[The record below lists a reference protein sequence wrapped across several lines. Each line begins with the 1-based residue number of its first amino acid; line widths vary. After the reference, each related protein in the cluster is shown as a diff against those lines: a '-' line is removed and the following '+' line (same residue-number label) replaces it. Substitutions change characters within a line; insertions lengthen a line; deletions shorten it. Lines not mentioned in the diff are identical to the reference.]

1 MQLDQLLANR
11 ADLWRGQD
19 RPRAA
24 PTGLPSGFQALD
36 AALSGGG
43 WPSAGLSEVLTQ
55 HQGAGLALLL
65 PLLARLS
72 AGSRWLLWVDPPH
85 VPFAPALAAHGL
97 DLTRILL
104 VRAGADAAWAA
115 EQGLRSGTC
124 AAVLAWTGPLVGLSA
139 SRAHATSA
147 HRTTVRKT
155 GRAGC
160 WTPAALRR
168 LQLAA
173 ADTSTPML
181 LLRPLA
187 AAGETSPAALRL
199 KVSAHADGLDVGL
212 LKQRGGRPGQRL
224 RLPPPSSGPPTGQE
238 RDHGKGQAVGQTSE
252 KTVVKTLGQ
261 MAGTASSRAGDE
273 SAAVVARAGL
283 SSRRSSQETASHGP
297 PQRPAATMAPSQ
309 EQQGEQRGEQQQAPR
324 QASEREPEPVT
335 APCAAALRNQ
345 EQAVVGADAT
355 PLTSARHVRRRRAAP
370 GR

>member
-1 MQLDQLLANR
+1 MTGLSFKGVPMQLDQLLASR
-11 ADLWRGQD
+11 ADLWRGHD
-19 RPRAA
+19 SPRAA

-36 AALSGGG
+36 AALAGGG
-43 WPSAGLSEVLTQ
+43 WPGAGLSEVLTQ

-72 AGSRWLLWVDPPH
+72 AGPRWLLWVDPPH

-104 VRAGADAAWAA
+104 VRAGTDAAWAA

-124 AAVLAWTGPLVGLSA
+124 AAVLAWTGPVAGA
-139 SRAHATSA
+139 GAT
-147 HRTTVRKT
+147 RQTVRQ
-155 GRAGC
+155 AVLQSAC
-160 WTPAALRR
+160 WTPSALRR

-173 ADTSTPML
+173 ADTGTPML

-224 RLPPPSSGPPTGQE
+224 RLPPPLIEPPAGQIA
-238 RDHGKGQAVGQTSE
+238 DV
-252 KTVVKTLGQ
+252 
-261 MAGTASSRAGDE
+261 ASRRAGDE
-273 SAAVVARAGL
+273 SAAAVARTGL
-283 SSRRSSQETASHGP
+283 SPRRASQETASHGW
-297 PQRPAATMAPSQ
+297 PQHRAATMAPSL
-309 EQQGEQRGEQQQAPR
+309 EQPGEQQQAPR
-324 QASEREPEPVT
+324 RASEWEPVT
-335 APCAAALRNQ
+335 TPRAAALGNQ
-345 EQAVVGADAT
+345 EQAVVGADTT
-355 PLTSARHVRRRRAAP
+355 PLASARHVRRRRAAP